1 MKKLL
6 CCLVLGMLF
15 VACHKDGPY
24 KGGDKD
30 LIVPADFSWKTLE
43 RQDVTLTQASS
54 VYLVKSSGERV
65 LVGENLEPGKYTFT
79 VGNGK
84 LEVIGA
90 STEKSVSISRA
101 NDDVPNGHKMAY
113 FPSKD
118 GWAMMMVEDVFPWTG
133 DLDMNDIIFNFR
145 IEYEVNRKEHQD
157 PGVWGMTIRIQ
168 PMAMG
173 GNMYKQIGLAL
184 NFVRK
189 DMALTNIKVDGQ
201 AFMDAK
207 DKNGNSMFTLG
218 NKGFESGEEYVVP
231 LVGNLYKAFKNTSGE
246 GGILNT
252 YTKMQRYEADE
263 IVVTIQFAKEPNLS
277 QVQLVPDADGN
288 VIDFFV
294 TLGTRDREV
303 HLKGHPATNKM
314 DSELLKH
321 KNNRGFASPE
331 NWVWALILESSIKYP
346 QEGIAIFD
354 AYPDFEDW
362 VNGRLETGKDWTY
375 NVNHD
380 LIY

>member
-6 CCLVLGMLF
+6 CCLALGMLF

-30 LIVPADFSWKTLE
+30 LVVPADFSWKTLE
-43 RQDVTLTQASS
+43 RQDVTLDQTSS
-54 VYLVKSSGERV
+54 VYLVKSNGDRA
-65 LVGENLEPGKYTFT
+65 LVGENLEPGKYAFS

-84 LEVIGA
+84 LEVVEA

-101 NDDVPNGHKMAY
+101 KDDVPNGHEMAY

-133 DLDMNDIIFNFR
+133 DLDMNDIVFNFR
-145 IEYEVNRKEHQD
+145 IEYEVNRKNQED
-157 PGVWGMTIRIQ
+157 PGVWGMTVRIK

-184 NFVRK
+184 NFVGK
-189 DMALTNIKVDGQ
+189 DIALTNIKVDGQ

-207 DKNGNSMFTLG
+207 DKNDNSMFTLG
-218 NKGFESGEEYVVP
+218 KGFEVGEEYVVP
-231 LVGNLYKAFKNTSGE
+231 LVGNLYKAFKNAPSE

-252 YTKMQRYEADE
+252 YTKLQKYDADE
-263 IVVTIQFAKEPNLS
+263 IVVTMQFAKEPKLS

-288 VIDFFV
+288 MMDFFV

-314 DSELLKH
+314 DPELLRH
-321 KNNRGFASPE
+321 SNNRGFASPE

-346 QEGIAIFD
+346 QEGIAIYK
-354 AYPDFEDW
+354 AYPDFVDW
-362 VNGRLETGKDWTY
+362 VNGRLEADAVWTF

-380 LIY
+380 LVY